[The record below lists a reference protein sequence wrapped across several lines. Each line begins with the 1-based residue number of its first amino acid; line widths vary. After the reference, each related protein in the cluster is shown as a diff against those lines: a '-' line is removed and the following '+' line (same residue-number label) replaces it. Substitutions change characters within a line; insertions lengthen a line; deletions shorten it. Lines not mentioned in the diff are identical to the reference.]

1 MSGAVTSWRI
11 TVDGDRCM
19 GSGVCAGVAPG
30 HFRVDAGT
38 ARPLAELIEPDDAA
52 CDAAE
57 SCPTEAITVRD
68 AATGDLVAP
77 ETN

>member
-1 MSGAVTSWRI
+1 VTGWRI

-30 HFRVDAGT
+30 YFQVDAGT
-38 ARPLAELIEPDDAA
+38 ARPLAELVDPDDAVR
-52 CDAAE
+52 DAAE

-68 AATGDLVAP
+68 AATGEVVAP
-77 ETN
+77 EPI